1 MLHCRGEREGGR
13 ERERGGKARGEREK
27 WGGEREGGGKREGER
42 DVVALCTHV
51 EASGA

>member
-1 MLHCRGEREGGR
+1 MLHCRGEREGGKEREGR
-13 ERERGGKARGEREK
+13 ERNGGGRER
-27 WGGEREGGGKREGER
+27 GGGKREGER